1 MKLAAVM
8 AVTCHFRRASTTSS
22 MFLMNLASKG
32 RSQGAATCNSQ
43 TLLFIAQL
51 TLVGRIIL

>member
-1 MKLAAVM
+1 MKLAAVI

-32 RSQGAATCNSQ
+32 RSQGAATCHSQ
-43 TLLFIAQL
+43 ALLLGAQHTLD
-51 TLVGRIIL
+51 GHIIL